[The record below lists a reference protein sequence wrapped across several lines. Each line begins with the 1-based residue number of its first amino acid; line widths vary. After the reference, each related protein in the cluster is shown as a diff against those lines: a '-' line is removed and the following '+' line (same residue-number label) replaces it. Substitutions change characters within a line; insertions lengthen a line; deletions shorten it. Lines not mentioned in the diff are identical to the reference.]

1 VQVVDTKV
9 KTIAL
14 DKLVTRLDK
23 DVNNMSQNKFMLSFH
38 ADDHEIVVF
47 PDGRAIIK
55 DTIDKP
61 QAKEL
66 YNKYVREMI

>member
-1 VQVVDTKV
+1 
-9 KTIAL
+9 
-14 DKLVTRLDK
+14 
-23 DVNNMSQNKFMLSFH
+23 MLSFH

-55 DTIDKP
+55 NTIDES